1 MTSVESPEHVLLLR
15 GDGSVAAVRDAP
27 TEWLDRDIMTLPVSA
42 TDGCFCFVVTDN
54 GPGMSSATAK
64 WLFTRDPR
72 TGKPIG
78 LALLMARD
86 IVAAHRGSIHVQSKL
101 GEGASFVVRLP
112 RGSP

>member
-1 MTSVESPEHVLLLR
+1 MIQAPDLPPVLF
-15 GDGSVAAVRDAP
+15 A
-27 TEWLDRDIMTLPVSA
+27 
-42 TDGCFCFVVTDN
+42 
-54 GPGMSSATAK
+54 
-64 WLFTRDPR
+64 DPR

-101 GEGASFVVRLP
+101 GEGASFVVRHP